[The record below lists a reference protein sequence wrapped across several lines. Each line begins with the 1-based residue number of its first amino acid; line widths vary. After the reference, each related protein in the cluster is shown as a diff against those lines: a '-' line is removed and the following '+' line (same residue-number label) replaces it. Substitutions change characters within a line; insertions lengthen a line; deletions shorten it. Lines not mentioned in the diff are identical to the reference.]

1 MYISWWKLV
10 KKNNKYFKYLIFF
23 ISFRL
28 FVYWSSFEKYCNL
41 SSLHLFTNALILYIL
56 YIHLFTDSLPTHY
69 FFFSTIFVNFWMSSA
84 IRWGSSIAA
93 KWPPRAMVVKLR
105 SLGYFCLTHSW
116 GECMSSL
123 GKHANPV
130 GTNTW
135 ILQRGDN
142 VLVYTS

>member
-1 MYISWWKLV
+1 MKIS
-10 KKNNKYFKYLIFF
+10 NYFKYKYLLLCFIY

-28 FVYWSSFEKYCNL
+28 LVYWNVCYKYCHL
-41 SSLHLFTNALILYIL
+41 SSLHSFTNSLILYFL
-56 YIHLFTDSLPTHY
+56 YIHLFTNSLPTY
-69 FFFSTIFVNFWMSSA
+69 FFFFSTIFVNFWMSSA

-105 SLGYFCLTHSW
+105 SLWYFCLTHKW
-116 GECMSSL
+116 GVCMSSL

-135 ILQRGDN
+135 IL
-142 VLVYTS
+142 